1 VAAIPIATEHIP
13 ERQRAIVSGWGQ
25 TSHPGTMPERLQ
37 FVEKMTL
44 SNKVCK
50 DMFNDT
56 RRAAFIHD
64 NVICAFGGEGVGMT
78 IMQFLLL
85 MWVN

>member
-1 VAAIPIATEHIP
+1 
-13 ERQRAIVSGWGQ
+13 
-25 TSHPGTMPERLQ
+25 
-37 FVEKMTL
+37 
-44 SNKVCK
+44 
-50 DMFNDT
+50 MFNDT

-85 MWVN
+85 MWVNEFPTR